1 MAYDSDSELRIAI
14 TTDAELA
21 ALKQS
26 KAELQGLLRTTEK
39 NSEAA
44 KGYARILEDV
54 DKALDSSNA
63 KLIERTQ
70 HLQKLI
76 ELGEKTGADVSN
88 ETAELKQLGEQ
99 AKQSG
104 ISISDFSNAS
114 DVAGAVVRQS
124 TGQVKAFGLGF
135 RQLNRS
141 MSAFT
146 KYVPGLSIALRF
158 VSGGALASMA
168 AIMLLG
174 TALDKLMQHFK
185 KAKEEAEK
193 FFEEMGK
200 PAVNAYKAAQE
211 AADENAKSVRENAA
225 RIRELEDG
233 YKTLAERMALYTEQA
248 KLETQHRRADQTAVH
263 ERELKDLEA
272 LHEAKLITEDEYY
285 RRSQALAAKAEEDK
299 RQAERDA
306 EQQELEQ
313 KRAATQV
320 LLAMNK
326 EQSTEREKIQ
336 KPLEAERQWQ
346 RLHGDEVA
354 IARKDAVML
363 PFKVAG
369 LERAEAEELANFNTS
384 LKYYEALSPEAKKY
398 AISPAALGGGEKYQ
412 EAKKAREDKEA
423 DLRAAKRTV
432 EIGRGRAENLADLEA
447 EDKKIQK
454 RIDDTEDETKKL
466 EREAAQLE
474 ALIQVRERYRQQSA
488 QMSAQKQQEAA
499 ADRALAAEPGL
510 LGGVREAYALGA
522 SGRATGSQRTA
533 LAALG
538 ISGPGTE
545 AGYLATARRLAVQR
559 QGIIRRLAA
568 GGLKIPEQRK
578 LESDLATLNA
588 QLGSVTG
595 GGEWERSQAPRY
607 ATGGLIQATGPAVVH
622 GGEAVLNP
630 GAVQALGAGNVG
642 ALNAG
647 ARLKGWAAKK
657 LRDLFTIPMPNRA
670 TGGAIPVATEAA
682 IDMTPSALTE
692 AGWQKTLGVSGEIT
706 EAAAKG
712 KPFKIEHVIEA
723 IRKGRKVVIT
733 TAEGEVV
740 HGLENLKGASNS
752 AIRRVLEG
760 LGMPANEAEIA
771 KMKLGSTKPISPSDF
786 LKTGPSSISG
796 TVSATARG
804 VGSNWRLAAMLA
816 GSRFAAAA
824 PRVAARL
831 AAGEITHAELNYL
844 AGQVNTEAVTNQSGT
859 TLADEGTGLG
869 AVTGVGIDALA
880 GGVAAGPGGAIIAAA
895 LGLATNTGL
904 GLYGWGSEVKRGRET
919 THLVGIAQMLRAK
932 EAASVMPAGYSP
944 VIHRRPDVAQKL
956 GAARSGATRSAAEAA
971 LARANAAVAGS
982 YSFGAPTTG
991 EQLDR
996 MAREREAQVR
1006 AAAIARSEDAA
1017 RARAANDRRADELR
1031 LRDARAGNFTGLI
1044 GHQALAFH
1052 MEQASIVAQSV
1063 STLQADM
1070 ESRLKNARGAF

>member
-1 MAYDSDSELRIAI
+1 MAYDNDSELRIAI

-44 KGYARILEDV
+44 KGYTRILEDV

-63 KLIERTQ
+63 KLIERAQ
-70 HLQKLI
+70 YLQKLI

-146 KYVPGLSIALRF
+146 KYVPGLSLALRF

-174 TALDKLMQHFK
+174 TALDKLVQHFK

-200 PAVNAYKAAQE
+200 PALNAYKAAQE

-225 RIRELEDG
+225 RIKELEDS
-233 YKTLAERMALYTEQA
+233 YKTLSERMALYTEQA
-248 KLETQHRRADQTAVH
+248 KLETQHRRTEQAAAH

-320 LLAMNK
+320 LLAMNR
-326 EQSTEREKIQ
+326 ELYTERGKIRE
-336 KPLEAERQWQ
+336 PLEVERNWKRMHGGELGEMRKFTIEQRPVLAKLISEEAAALVAYEERKKSGLPTYFAREAVQKVSAKRYALEGELNKAE
-346 RLHGDEVA
+346 
-354 IARKDAVML
+354 DAVS
-363 PFKVAG
+363 KGRV
-369 LERAEAEELANFNTS
+369 
-384 LKYYEALSPEAKKY
+384 
-398 AISPAALGGGEKYQ
+398 
-412 EAKKAREDKEA
+412 RE
-423 DLRAAKRTV
+423 
-432 EIGRGRAENLADLEA
+432 GRLADLEA
-447 EDKKIQK
+447 QDKKIQK

-466 EREAAQLE
+466 QREAAQLE

-545 AGYLATARRLAVQR
+545 AGYLATARRLALQR
-559 QGIIRRLAA
+559 QAIIGRLAA
-568 GGLKIPEQRK
+568 GGLRIPEQRRLQK
-578 LESDLATLNA
+578 ELDTLNA

-607 ATGGLIQATGPAVVH
+607 ASGSAGAVATTGAAVLH
-622 GGEAVLNP
+622 AGEAVLNP
-630 GAVQALGAGNVG
+630 GAVQALGANNIA

-647 ARLKGWAAKK
+647 AFEPIRPPVEIEDGAESYIGDPTVASVGGGAALLGGVGGFKLWKRRMDLTEASYKEARNLADTLGRNFTYSHKDWSRLPSWQRSKILDAF
-657 LRDLFTIPMPNRA
+657 RRSTVRA
-670 TGGAIPVATEAA
+670 TGAAVSAASSAGATSTPRAVGAMGKAVTDRMLSSGGWSMLEPV
-682 IDMTPSALTE
+682 SA
-692 AGWQKTLGVSGEIT
+692 S
-706 EAAAKG
+706 
-712 KPFKIEHVIEA
+712 
-723 IRKGRKVVIT
+723 
-733 TAEGEVV
+733 
-740 HGLENLKGASNS
+740 
-752 AIRRVLEG
+752 
-760 LGMPANEAEIA
+760 
-771 KMKLGSTKPISPSDF
+771 
-786 LKTGPSSISG
+786 
-796 TVSATARG
+796 VSATARG
-804 VGSNWRLAAMLA
+804 AGSNWRLAAMLA

-824 PRVAARL
+824 PRVAARI
-831 AAGEITHAELNYL
+831 AAGELTHAGLNYL

-859 TLADEGTGLG
+859 SLADEGTGLG

-880 GGVAAGPGGAIIAAA
+880 GYIEGGPAGAVYRAGIGMPGAPGFLLNAISGVNAAHGEWRSGVATRRAVDAAQGAHVPAMPRAAVPPPALPSLRIAIMNA
-895 LGLATNTGL
+895 
-904 GLYGWGSEVKRGRET
+904 RGR
-919 THLVGIAQMLRAK
+919 
-932 EAASVMPAGYSP
+932 
-944 VIHRRPDVAQKL
+944 
-956 GAARSGATRSAAEAA
+956 ATISAAEAA

-982 YSFGAPTTG
+982 YSFGPAG
-991 EQLDR
+991 ANDR
-996 MAREREAQVR
+996 ADQAARDREAQVR

-1063 STLQADM
+1063 STLQADI